1 VRANKERLPGGYWKL
16 RAVYAALEEPST
28 EKASDGDWDDL
39 LQSLTTWVNSKPKSI
54 TAKVALA
61 TAWKGYAWKARG
73 GGYTVAEGG
82 WEAFRKRLEK
92 SQEVLSEAATLKE
105 QCPYWFVTALWVG
118 IGQGRD
124 RDALEKLF
132 DAGVKLEPTFYYIH
146 QAKASYLLPRWFGQP
161 GEWERF
167 ADEAALKLGGH
178 QGDIVFF
185 AIYSQMMSMHDITFM
200 NSHHAAVPKLIA
212 GFRSIE
218 KLYGA
223 SAHRL
228 NEACFFASSGN
239 DSQATA
245 ELFDRIGEDF
255 DLAVWRSKQS
265 FGIIRQGFQLR
276 QQREKLK
283 QNPAPVQT
291 EPKNPNY

>member
-1 VRANKERLPGGYWKL
+1 
-16 RAVYAALEEPST
+16 
-28 EKASDGDWDDL
+28 
-39 LQSLTTWVNSKPKSI
+39 
-54 TAKVALA
+54 
-61 TAWKGYAWKARG
+61 
-73 GGYTVAEGG
+73 
-82 WEAFRKRLEK
+82 
-92 SQEVLSEAATLKE
+92 
-105 QCPYWFVTALWVG
+105 VG